1 MLCVGLT
8 HRQADKTYIAETL
21 FEARVRHVLEDF
33 LLDAHFHLFR
43 RESPGLDR
51 DLLNLLAGR
60 HFLAELVQLAYRR
73 RHLLLRRPPAQFGLR
88 PPLLLSA
95 FLLQLLQQLRR
106 HEAGRR
112 RPPHDFDSLRPLL
125 DLLREHATD
134 EVCLLISRD
143 DLLATAHLIVD
154 GDGAVRN
161 SVRPGVGEEDV
172 TFIEDRLV
180 LLAFVRYECPSGLV
194 DLRLKLYTIESLLK
208 SALRPDDFFAKNVY
222 LSNILQL

>member
-1 MLCVGLT
+1 M
-8 HRQADKTYIAETL
+8 R
-21 FEARVRHVLEDF
+21 EDL
-33 LLDAHFHLFR
+33 LLDAHFHLFW

-73 RHLLLRRPPAQFGLR
+73 RHLLLRRPPTPLGMR

-95 FLLQLLQQLRR
+95 FLLQLLQQLWR

-112 RPPHDFDSLRPLL
+112 WPLHDFDSLRLLL

-143 DLLATAHLIVD
+143 DLLATAHLIAD
-154 GDGAVRN
+154 GDG
-161 SVRPGVGEEDV
+161 
-172 TFIEDRLV
+172 TL
-180 LLAFVRYECPSGLV
+180 
-194 DLRLKLYTIESLLK
+194 
-208 SALRPDDFFAKNVY
+208 
-222 LSNILQL
+222 